1 MRPDPRELDGR
12 WHEDKEK
19 MGTGTESPSTLRE
32 RDRLSMDGYVTRSS
46 RSQKRWRHEWKIIGR
61 RTVRNRAFF
70 LCDATNAREVRASH
84 VLCIHNEGGREE
96 GKVEKTSVEEKERK
110 EEKKNLARLRGRAF
124 TKVVLLYPF
133 RQLKIIRFLLG

>member
-1 MRPDPRELDGR
+1 VY
-12 WHEDKEK
+12 
-19 MGTGTESPSTLRE
+19 T
-32 RDRLSMDGYVTRSS
+32 
-46 RSQKRWRHEWKIIGR
+46 QQ
-61 RTVRNRAFF
+61 
-70 LCDATNAREVRASH
+70 
-84 VLCIHNEGGREE
+84 GREE